1 MENKPPET
9 SKDACK
15 KIARECTAVR
25 VRLLNRVITAV
36 YDDALRPLG
45 LTVNQLNLLVA
56 VCRMERVNAKQV
68 GRVLQMDA
76 STLSR
81 NLDRMRKVGWL
92 RLVAGEDGR
101 TRSLKITAKGERLMV
116 KAFPAWEE
124 AQKRALNLLGADNVD
139 SIEKMAS
146 GIWSGSPQSA

>member
-1 MENKPPET
+1 MDAKVVET
-9 SKDACK
+9 NKDACK

-25 VRLLNRVITAV
+25 MRLINRVITSV
-36 YDDALRPLG
+36 YDDALRRLG

-81 NLDRMRKVGWL
+81 NLDRMRKEGWL
-92 RLVAGEDGR
+92 RLVAGEDA
-101 TRSLKITAKGERLMV
+101 RSRNLKITAKGERLMV

-124 AQKRALNLLGADNVD
+124 AQKRVSVLLGAENVEA
-139 SIEKMAS
+139 IEKMAS
-146 GIWSGSPQSA
+146 GIWSGSQ